1 VSKLKLAGGIALGL
15 AIALLGGWIW
25 GASGRSE
32 LVRRLETADL
42 RLALADAR
50 ARLLQSRV
58 DIYNVNFGE
67 ASQNLEA
74 ARAPLQ
80 KAIAGLERAGQTE
93 LAGSANQA
101 LTRLDEAQRQAGA
114 LDQGANTTAGA
125 AATALEEIGARLP

>member
-1 VSKLKLAGGIALGL
+1 VSTFKLAGGIALGL
-15 AIALLGGWIW
+15 VVALLGGWIW

-32 LVRRLETADL
+32 LVRRVEAADL

-74 ARAPLQ
+74 AKAPLQ
-80 KAIAGLERAGQTE
+80 TAIAALERAGQTE
-93 LAGSANQA
+93 LVGSANQA
-101 LTRLDEAQRQAGA
+101 LARLDEAQRQAGA

-125 AATALEEIGARLP
+125 AAAVLAEIGARLP